1 MWYNSLI
8 ISLINYWFTKGG
20 IYIKT
25 LNNKDVVLKKIIE
38 IRLNDLF
45 ASITSDEVDS
55 IYNNVLKTISSIK
68 KESRDLKYLNN
79 KELNI
84 RIDYLLSKVLIH
96 KLSKYISTY
105 SEVYE
110 YKKYLNYIDSINLLK
125 LYFFNITL
133 NKVNSFE
140 MKYSLITDYN
150 SFIGDFMDNI
160 NLTLLNMLKIS
171 KDIYNEKK
179 ENKYMIKYINENM
192 K

>member
-1 MWYNSLI
+1 M
-8 ISLINYWFTKGG
+8 
-20 IYIKT
+20 
-25 LNNKDVVLKKIIE
+25 
-38 IRLNDLF
+38 
-45 ASITSDEVDS
+45 
-55 IYNNVLKTISSIK
+55 
-68 KESRDLKYLNN
+68 
-79 KELNI
+79 
-84 RIDYLLSKVLIH
+84 
-96 KLSKYISTY
+96 
-105 SEVYE
+105 
-110 YKKYLNYIDSINLLK
+110 LK

-140 MKYSLITDYN
+140 MKYSLVTDYN